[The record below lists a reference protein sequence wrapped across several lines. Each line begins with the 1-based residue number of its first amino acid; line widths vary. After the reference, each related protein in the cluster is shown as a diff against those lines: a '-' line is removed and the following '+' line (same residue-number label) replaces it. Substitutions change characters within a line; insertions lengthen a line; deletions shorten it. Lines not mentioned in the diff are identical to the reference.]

1 MNLTEYLSP
10 ETLQS
15 LGLSVLLAVLVGL
28 WAKAFV
34 REWRFRPFVVLIMTL
49 LLRLAGLYVAKDMDP
64 APEEIYNVALVTFGA
79 VCLETFGYEA
89 IINALG
95 KAGVGSRSESAQ
107 VEQAMDLLR
116 SQTTSSYVD
125 LDKPRR

>member
-1 MNLTEYLSP
+1 MNLTEYLRP

-15 LGLSVLLAVLVGL
+15 LALSVLLAVLVGL
-28 WAKAFV
+28 WAKAFI
-34 REWRFRPFVVLIMTL
+34 REWRFRPFVVLIVTEA
-49 LLRLAGLYVAKDMDP
+49 LRLAGLFVAHDLAPP
-64 APEEIYNVALVTFGA
+64 ADLIYNVALVTFAA

-107 VEQAMDLLR
+107 TQQAMDMLR
-116 SQTTSSYVD
+116 QKGFRV
-125 LDKPRR
+125 KF

>member
-1 MNLTEYLSP
+1 MNLTEYLRP

-15 LGLSVLLAVLVGL
+15 LGFSIAFAALIGL
-28 WAKAFV
+28 WAKAFIK
-34 REWRFRPFVVLIMTL
+34 EWRFRPFVVLILTL
-49 LLRLAGLYVAKDMDP
+49 AVRLAGLYAGARP
-64 APEEIYNVALVTFGA
+64 TPEQIYNVALVTFGA